1 MLGMSDRADDIITA
15 DWSGQ
20 LELHFETLQPERP
33 DHPERKFSF
42 VDLLNQPLGL
52 PEVAHM

>member
-1 MLGMSDRADDIITA
+1 MLGMPDRADDIITA

-33 DHPERKFSF
+33 EHPERKFSF

-52 PEVAHM
+52 PEVAYI